1 MTMNE
6 KFSYQITDED
16 ERDYYKWRAEAQRNG
31 LLHDAALAYYIS
43 DSKHLYTIA
52 IDGELETAPIFTY
65 RRWLAPNNNLDFP
78 IESIESDPITDN
90 YNEDAIREM
99 TRSIAAA
106 DDSWEGESDEYI
118 WNGPV
123 YGAVSATTDSIGF
136 RLVESDYYTVKS
148 AAASLKDEL
157 YRSLYERGLEPD
169 APYLDVVDHINEIDT
184 PLRDKYY
191 QKFEDVLEFRDGP
204 RLAGCSAVT
213 VFNTGDDYVIPI
225 ATRSS
230 KVSESAGWKNPLP
243 AGVLQPPRG
252 ESKDLANIDSED
264 ISVLKEHI
272 LDEFRGS
279 LLNEETQEDG
289 INELKQ
295 LLDTDDATLGYTASG
310 IDCKQTYMQFYG
322 IIFIDD
328 PEYYNTYI
336 KDQELGGWE
345 TESVEL
351 VSVSDGDTLKN
362 LLSRKVM
369 NPYNLLGL
377 SEALF
382 VLRDSFDIDLPFDL
396 QRT

>member
-1 MTMNE
+1 MTE
-6 KFSYQITDED
+6 KFSYQITDD
-16 ERDYYKWRAEAQRNG
+16 ERDYYEWRTEAQQNG

-65 RRWLAPNNNLDFP
+65 RKWLAPNENLDFP
-78 IESIESDPITDN
+78 VESIEGDAVTEEYDT
-90 YNEDAIREM
+90 DAIREM

-106 DDSWEGESDEYI
+106 GESWEGNSDDYI

-123 YGAVSATTDSIGF
+123 YGAISATTDSIGF
-136 RLVESDYYTVKS
+136 RLVESDYYSVKS
-148 AAASLKDEL
+148 SASKLKDEL
-157 YRSLYERGLEPD
+157 YRSLYERGLEAD

-191 QKFEDVLEFRDGP
+191 QKFEDVLEFHDGP

-230 KVSESAGWKNPLP
+230 KVSESAGWKNPVP

-252 ESKDLANIDSED
+252 ESEELAEVDSED
-264 ISVLKEHI
+264 ISVLTEHI
-272 LDEFRGS
+272 LDEFCGT
-279 LLNEETQEDG
+279 LLNEENQNDG
-289 INELKQ
+289 MTDLKA

-310 IDCKQTYMQFYG
+310 IDCKQTYIQFYG
-322 IIFIDD
+322 ILFIDD
-328 PEYYNTYI
+328 PEYYQTYI
-336 KDQELGGWE
+336 DGQELGGWE

-351 VSVSDGDTLKN
+351 VSVSDSEALKN